1 MNNIKVNSD
10 YNFLNEENINSLKDN
25 TVYIINENILK
36 NKLVINIPENYHL
49 KFYLIDYQDD
59 YLDITFNQNNNSSI
73 EFMFSITNNK
83 KSTYIITNNV
93 IGSNNKTLIQGRIYN
108 DVKADTNAVING
120 NIKENTVNNDYTEDI
135 RGLNLYSNNLV
146 IKPNLLVSTSEVVA
160 NHMVTI
166 GNFDER
172 KVLYLKEKGIS
183 EESIKKLLLN
193 AFLYEIFPKEIFNQ
207 DN

>member
-10 YNFLNEENINSLKDN
+10 YNFLNEENINALKDN
-25 TVYIINENILK
+25 AVYIINENILK

-108 DVKADTNAVING
+108 DAKADTNAVING

-160 NHMVTI
+160 NHMVSI